1 MELSTLVTI
10 NAIKKHF
17 GFLKPIQE
25 SKNENIT
32 KLLNDDAFI
41 EQFKKIY
48 AQDFCKLG
56 NIKLD
61 EDIMSD
67 VLACHGSSTG
77 EKIYIDEGTWLSI
90 TTDPRWLHSM
100 GRRIRK
106 SDIEYVKSIL
116 EENSNPLIHYSIN
129 PCYYELIGGHIV
141 NETTED
147 NSTIIKPPSLISIE
161 NNLSSYEDEIK
172 TKDWKSIGYAT
183 YDEHDD
189 HSILRAQ
196 FYLKLIN
203 EDPEEVLEYYKDSNN
218 WMEIEENVK
227 KYAAKSKSINDEV
240 RSKLKKSL

>member
-1 MELSTLVTI
+1 MELSTLIT
-10 NAIKKHF
+10 IKKHF
-17 GFLKPIQE
+17 EFLKSIQE

-32 KLLNDDAFI
+32 KLLNDDEFI

-48 AQDFCKLG
+48 TQDFCKLG

-67 VLACHGSSTG
+67 VLVCHGSSTK
-77 EKIYIDEGTWLSI
+77 EKIYIDEGTWLSV
-90 TTDPRWLHSM
+90 TTDPRWLNSM
-100 GRRIRK
+100 GRRIRQ
-106 SDIEYVKSIL
+106 SDIEYVKSIF
-116 EENSNPLIHYSIN
+116 EENSNLLIHYSIN
-129 PCYYELIGGHIV
+129 PSYYELIGGHIV
-141 NETTED
+141 NETTD
-147 NSTIIKPPSLISIE
+147 GNITIIKPPSLINIE
-161 NNLSSYEDEIK
+161 NNLPFYKDEIN

-203 EDPEEVLEYYKDSNN
+203 ENSEEVLEYYKDSNN
-218 WMEIEENVK
+218 WNEIEENVK

-240 RSKLKKSL
+240 RSKLNKSL